1 MSVTKAT
8 IETAYKAFR
17 TAVSGAA
24 VSLRHKGNVYSGTR
38 GVPIAAGMELGRTGS
53 QMTGDGAVRLLASE
67 LKAPFIKVNDEI
79 RLQDAQGAWKGYV
92 VTGAR
97 YDHVQATMLVEYSA
111 EGM

>member
-1 MSVTKAT
+1 MLTKA
-8 IETAYKAFR
+8 IVETTYRAIR
-17 TAVSGAA
+17 TAAPGAA

-67 LKAPFIKVNDEI
+67 LKAPFIKPGDEVTI
-79 RLQDAQGAWKGYV
+79 QDAQGTWRRYY

>member
-1 MSVTKAT
+1 MLTKA
-8 IETAYKAFR
+8 IVETTYRAIR
-17 TAVSGAA
+17 TAAPGAA
-24 VSLRHKGNVYSGTR
+24 VSLRHAGNTYSGTR

-67 LKAPFIKVNDEI
+67 LKAPFIKPGDEVTI
-79 RLQDAQGAWKGYV
+79 QDAQGTWRRYY

>member
-1 MSVTKAT
+1 MLTKA
-8 IETAYKAFR
+8 IVETTYRAIR
-17 TAVSGAA
+17 TAAPGAA
-24 VSLRHKGNVYSGTR
+24 VSLRHAGNTYSGTR

-67 LKAPFIKVNDEI
+67 LKAPFIKPGDEVTI
-79 RLQDAQGAWKGYV
+79 QDAQGAWRGYV

-97 YDHVQATMLVEYSA
+97 YDHVQATMLVEYAA